1 MSLTVQPQIVSAN
14 ASQISEEPR
23 CPNCREPLLG
33 EFCYACGQPKKGFI
47 RHLSGIV
54 GDFLDTV
61 FNIDSRTLRTVFPL
75 FFRPGFLSI
84 EYFEGRRVR
93 YVTPLRLYFFFSVL
107 AFLAVS
113 WVAHVDKSQSD
124 GWEVNLDE
132 GVSRSN
138 DPEEI
143 ERQRRAA
150 IESLETARQ
159 FMGEKEFKEAR
170 GAINQRFD
178 AMLERAKKPKSDS
191 GKSSARAPA
200 TAGPIDSP
208 KPPSS
213 SVKPSPAPAV
223 VPDDPSN
230 GDGEEEQLNLQ
241 LGDGQSWDPLKDP
254 VNIGWLNASSNA
266 WLTEQAKRIIDNANH
281 VKDDPNRF
289 LGQVFSLAPQTLFV
303 MLPLFALML
312 KCFYLFKRRLYME
325 HLIVALHSHSFL
337 CLSMLLLVGIS
348 ALQNNI
354 AEASSWQG
362 FLGLVNFLLWWW
374 IPLYLLIAQKRIYRQ
389 GWIMTLLKYGMIG
402 FAYSILISLGI
413 VANMIFSLAS
423 L

>member
-1 MSLTVQPQIVSAN
+1 MTLQILPQSVSAD
-14 ASQISEEPR
+14 ASQASEEPR

-93 YVTPLRLYFFFSVL
+93 YVTPLRLYFFFSVI

-113 WVAHVDKSQSD
+113 WVAHVDKDKSGDWYVED
-124 GWEVNLDE
+124 GAAQEA
-132 GVSRSN
+132 
-138 DPEEI
+138 DPKEI
-143 ERQRRAA
+143 ENQRRVA
-150 IESLETARQ
+150 LEGLEKARP
-159 FMGEKEFKEAR
+159 FMGEEGFKEAST
-170 GAINQRFD
+170 AIDQRFD
-178 AMLERAKKPKSDS
+178 AMLEKARKPKPDTR
-191 GKSSARAPA
+191 KSPPRIPVPGGSIRPPQPPGAVGAPDPAPA
-200 TAGPIDSP
+200 TA
-208 KPPSS
+208 
-213 SVKPSPAPAV
+213 
-223 VPDDPSN
+223 PDDAAGSDDDDEQMNIQLSN
-230 GDGEEEQLNLQ
+230 GT
-241 LGDGQSWDPLKDP
+241 SWDPLKDP

-266 WLTEQAKRIIDNANH
+266 WLTQQAQRIVNNAKHID
-281 VKDDPNRF
+281 DDPNRF

-312 KCFYLFKRRLYME
+312 KCFYIFKRRLYME

-337 CLSMLLLVGIS
+337 CLAILMLVGIN
-348 ALQNNI
+348 AVQG
-354 AEASSWQG
+354 AVPEASSWQW
-362 FLGLVNFLLWWW
+362 FLGLVNFLMWWW
-374 IPLYLLIAQKRIYRQ
+374 IPIYLLIAQKRIYRQ
-389 GWIMTLLKYGMIG
+389 GWIMTLIKYCMIG